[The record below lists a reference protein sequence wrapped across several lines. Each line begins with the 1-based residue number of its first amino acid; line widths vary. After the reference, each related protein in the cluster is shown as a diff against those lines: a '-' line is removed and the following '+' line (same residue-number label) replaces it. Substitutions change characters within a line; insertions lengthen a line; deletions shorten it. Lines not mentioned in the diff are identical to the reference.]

1 MEKSTVMEKSMEK
14 SIDTTQIVRPL
25 ARPLSRRI
33 YLAVGF
39 VCVGLGVLGIP
50 LPLLPTTPFLLLA
63 AYCFARGSDRWYRWL
78 MSHPVLSPYILA
90 FREKRG
96 LTRHQKWR
104 IAGLVTLTLLV
115 TGAFSPYWQGR
126 ALAVFIWSTSMIGL
140 YFTKSSLRE

>member
-1 MEKSTVMEKSMEK
+1 MQK
-14 SIDTTQIVRPL
+14 SIETTQTIRPL
-25 ARPLSRRI
+25 ARPLSRKI
-33 YLAVGF
+33 HLAVGF
-39 VCVGLGVLGIP
+39 ICVGLGVLGIP

-63 AYCFARGSDRWYRWL
+63 AYCFARG
-78 MSHPVLSPYILA
+78 

-140 YFTKSSLRE
+140 YFTKSSPRA